1 MELDFSRG
9 GSVARAGSSAWL
21 LILTWPLWSFFSAGP
36 ELGPVLW
43 VVAGIG
49 IFATCWISMVRR
61 MFGPGSM
68 TPRPWALIGLL
79 GSVLALLPVLGAP
92 WAYVSFVFV
101 VTALATA
108 ADGLAFGVGLAAT
121 IAVEVGALLAFGEPI
136 GQIWW
141 VPLIIVVQAVA
152 VQSMKH
158 MGGLLHRLNIARE
171 EVAQLAID
179 NERLRFARDLHDT
192 LGHTLS
198 SITIRSQLAA
208 RLVRSDPERAACE
221 MGDVERAARQAL
233 DEVRQAVAGYRA
245 PSLSEELEKASRSL
259 GLAGIRLEVTPAE
272 KPIPAETEVV
282 LAWVV
287 REGATNVLRHG
298 AGARR
303 CWVRLWVDGIEIR
316 DDGNGKAGDPAG
328 SGRRPAGSQGDRAE
342 VGQGLETGHELG
354 LTQGLGTGHKLGA
367 GHDAGAGHP
376 LRTGPGPAGR
386 GPGTGLQG
394 LAERVASA
402 GGRLEVGA
410 PPEGGYRLRVWIPGT
425 EAP

>member
-1 MELDFSRG
+1 MSNVMELDFSRG
-9 GSVARAGSSAWL
+9 GAVARAGSSAWL
-21 LILTWPLWSFFSAGP
+21 LILIWPLWSFFSAAPG
-36 ELGPVLW
+36 LGRVLW
-43 VVAGIG
+43 VVAGVG
-49 IFATCWISMVRR
+49 LFATCWISIVRR

-68 TPRPWALIGLL
+68 TPRPWALAGLL
-79 GSVLALLPVLGAP
+79 GSVLALFPVLGVP

-108 ADGLAFGVGLAAT
+108 ADGLAFGVGLVVT
-121 IAVEVGALLAFGEPI
+121 IAVEVGALVAFGEPI
-136 GQIWW
+136 AQIWW

-171 EVAQLAID
+171 EVAQLAVD

-208 RLVRSDPERAACE
+208 RLVHTDPERAAGE

-245 PSLSEELEKASRSL
+245 PSLSEELDKASRSL
-259 GLAGIRLEVTPAE
+259 GLAGIRLEVTPAQE
-272 KPIPAETEVV
+272 PIPAETEVV

-303 CWVRLWVDGIEIR
+303 CWVRLWVDGIEVR
-316 DDGNGKAGDPAG
+316 DDGNGVADGHAG
-328 SGRRPAGSQGDRAE
+328 SGGASTADQGD
-342 VGQGLETGHELG
+342 
-354 LTQGLGTGHKLGA
+354 
-367 GHDAGAGHP
+367 GHDAGGEPASRAGQGLTAH
-376 LRTGPGPAGR
+376 

-410 PPEGGYRLRVWIPGT
+410 PPEGGYRLRVWIPET